1 MLGSR
6 SPTTPVLDRL
16 KPTKAFRLNPRQCV
30 DMPTYALANDN
41 LMLCEP
47 LAFRRADQTRVS
59 PVTFCM
65 LALARMLVPKIIAAE
80 TLPRPI

>member
-1 MLGSR
+1 M
-6 SPTTPVLDRL
+6 LDRL
-16 KPTKAFRLNPRQCV
+16 KQTKAGRWHPGQYV
-30 DMPTYALANDN
+30 HMPTYALANDN
-41 LMLCEP
+41 LMLREP